1 MELIP
6 DISSNAY
13 NEIVIFWFNNKK
25 NWFSC
30 PEEFDNL
37 IITTYKSILN
47 LQLYLNLEF
56 YQNLDKNHLLGKII
70 LLDQFSR
77 HIYRNNSNEIKKYDK
92 LALSLLQKYNLSEQ
106 NFIDQFTPE
115 ERCFLIMPYR
125 HTFNEIYLIKC
136 ITFINIWKI
145 DNYHVIYRRF
155 YEATLKALIKI
166 NNEKDLLY
174 ENCKNSKNIQL
185 NDINSILDSNSLFNL
200 ERLQINNSN
209 INNSNINN
217 SNINNIDSTEH
228 GFQISELVE
237 SEVFQKL
244 YKEFIKNMKGFN
256 KIYVSV
262 SGGVDS
268 MVCLYLL
275 YIYKMHFPELNLE
288 IGAISINY
296 NNRSEQYTEL
306 FMVSKFCEYLNIKYY
321 VREITELVR
330 TRDSDRELYESITR
344 QIRFDAY
351 KKMECPIILGHNTD
365 DCLENIFINLK
376 NKAKYNNLLGMEIR
390 SMERDVVILRPLL
403 NINKSDIVE
412 LAHQCN
418 IPYIYDSTCT
428 WSNRGKMRDAL
439 IPAINNF
446 DGAILPNLI
455 TFVKNYN
462 EIYKIYEKSIDKI
475 DYYNNYCIV
484 DHANGVMFFEYY
496 KKIFTIICKKY
507 NVKFVKNKAIEYLIE
522 CLEKNLENKITLS
535 KNLIVKKINNNIH
548 VFIKLN

>member
-1 MELIP
+1 MDLVP
-6 DISSNAY
+6 DISPNIY
-13 NEIVIFWFNNKK
+13 KELNTFWFTNKK
-25 NWFSC
+25 YWFAC
-30 PEEFDNL
+30 PIEFDNL
-37 IITTYKSILN
+37 ITTTYKSILD

-56 YQNLDKNHLLGKII
+56 YQNLDKYHLLGKII

-77 HIYRNNSNEIKKYDK
+77 HIYRNNQNQIKKFDK
-92 LALSLLQKYNLSEQ
+92 LALILLEKYINNNTEQ
-106 NFIDQFTPE
+106 NFIDQFSPE

-125 HTFNEIYLIKC
+125 HTFIETYLLKC

-145 DNYHVIYRRF
+145 DNYHLIYRRF

-174 ENCKNSKNIQL
+174 QNSKKIQL
-185 NDINSILDSNSLFNL
+185 NAINKVLDSNSIFNL
-200 ERLQINNSN
+200 ERLKINNSD
-209 INNSNINN
+209 INNNN
-217 SNINNIDSTEH
+217 NNNNNNIDSTQH
-228 GFQISELVE
+228 GFHILE
-237 SEVFQKL
+237 SDLFKKL
-244 YKEFIKNMKGFN
+244 YKEFIKNICGFS

-275 YIYKMHFPELNLE
+275 YMYKINCPELNIE

-296 NNRSEQYTEL
+296 NNRPEQHTEL
-306 FMVSKFCEYLNIKYY
+306 FMVSKLCEYLDIKYY

-351 KKMECPIILGHNTD
+351 QKMDCPIILGHNTD
-365 DCLENIFINLK
+365 DCLENIFINLR

-390 SMERDVVILRPLL
+390 SMERNVSILRPLL
-403 NINKSDIVE
+403 NINKTDIVD

-418 IPYIYDSTCT
+418 IPYIYDSTCN
-428 WSNRGKMRDAL
+428 WSNRGKMRDQL

-475 DYYNNYCIV
+475 DYYNNYCII
-484 DHANGVMFFEYY
+484 DHSNGIMFFEYY

-507 NVKFVKNKAIEYLIE
+507 NVKFVKNKAIEYLME

-535 KNLIVKKINNNIH
+535 KYLIAKKIGNNIQ
-548 VFIKLN
+548 VFIKLI

>member
-1 MELIP
+1 MDLVQ
-6 DISSNAY
+6 DISLNLY
-13 NEIVIFWFNNKK
+13 NEIVVFWFTNKK
-25 NWFSC
+25 YWFAC
-30 PEEFDNL
+30 PIEFDNL
-37 IITTYKSILN
+37 ITTTYKSILD

-56 YQNLDKNHLLGKII
+56 YQNLDKYHLLGKII

-77 HIYRNNSNEIKKYDK
+77 HIYRNNANEIKKFDK
-92 LALSLLQKYNLSEQ
+92 LALILLEKYINNVSEQ
-106 NFIDQFTPE
+106 NFIEQFSPE

-125 HTFNEIYLIKC
+125 HTFNETYLLKC

-145 DNYHVIYRRF
+145 NNYHPIYRRF
-155 YEATLKALIKI
+155 YEATLKVLIKI

-174 ENCKNSKNIQL
+174 QNYRNIQL
-185 NDINSILDSNSLFNL
+185 NNINTVLDSNSIFNL

-209 INNSNINN
+209 INNNN
-217 SNINNIDSTEH
+217 NNNNNNIDSTQH
-228 GFQISELVE
+228 GFQIQE
-237 SEVFQKL
+237 SDVFKKL
-244 YKEFIKNMKGFN
+244 YKEFVKNIIGLT
-256 KIYVSV
+256 KIYVSI

-275 YIYKMHFPELNLE
+275 YVYKMHFPELNLE

-412 LAHQCN
+412 LAHQYN

-484 DHANGVMFFEYY
+484 DHANGIMFFEYY

>member
-1 MELIP
+1 MELIS
-6 DISSNAY
+6 DISPNLY
-13 NEIVIFWFNNKK
+13 NEIVTFWFNNKK

-30 PEEFDNL
+30 PIEFDNL
-37 IITTYKSILN
+37 ITDTYKSILD
-47 LQLYLNLEF
+47 LQIYLNLEF
-56 YQNLDKNHLLGKII
+56 YQNLDKYHLLGKII

-77 HIYRNNSNEIKKYDK
+77 HIYRNNINEIKKFDK
-92 LALSLLQKYNLSEQ
+92 LALSLLQNYINHVSEQ
-106 NFIDQFTPE
+106 NFINQFTPE

-125 HTFNEIYLIKC
+125 HTFNETYLLQC
-136 ITFINIWKI
+136 ITFINTWKI
-145 DNYHVIYRRF
+145 DNYHPIYRRF
-155 YEATLKALIKI
+155 YEASLKALIKI

-174 ENCKNSKNIQL
+174 QNCRNTNHIQL
-185 NDINSILDSNSLFNL
+185 SDINSVLDSNSLFNL
-200 ERLQINNSN
+200 EQLKINDFDINNN
-209 INNSNINN
+209 IN
-217 SNINNIDSTEH
+217 STQH
-228 GFQISELVE
+228 GFQINELDK

-244 YKEFIKNMKGFN
+244 YKEFIKNIKGFN

-275 YIYKMHFPELNLE
+275 YMYKINHSELNLE

-296 NNRSEQYTEL
+296 NNRTEQHIEL
-306 FMVSKFCEYLNIKYY
+306 FMVSKFCEYLGIKYY

-351 KKMECPIILGHNTD
+351 KKMNCPIILGHNTD

-390 SMERDVVILRPLL
+390 SVERDVVILRPLL
-403 NINKSDIVE
+403 NISKSTIVE

-428 WSNRGKMRDAL
+428 WSNRGKMRDQL

-446 DGAILPNLI
+446 DGMILPNLI

-475 DYYNNYCIV
+475 DYYDNYCVI
-484 DHANGVMFFEYY
+484 DHSNGVMFFEYY

-507 NVKFVKNKAIEYLIE
+507 NVKFIKNKAIEYLIE

-535 KNLIVKKINNNIH
+535 KHLIAKKIENNIRI
-548 VFIKLN
+548 FIKLI

>member
-1 MELIP
+1 MDLVQ
-6 DISSNAY
+6 DISSNVY

-25 NWFSC
+25 NWFAC

-37 IITTYKSILN
+37 ISDTYKSILD

-56 YQNLDKNHLLGKII
+56 YQNLDKYHLLGKII

-77 HIYRNNSNEIKKYDK
+77 HIYRNNQNEIKKFDK
-92 LALSLLQKYNLSEQ
+92 LAIVLLGKYNMTEQ
-106 NFIDQFTPE
+106 NFIEQFSPE

-125 HTFNEIYLIKC
+125 HTFNETYLLQC
-136 ITFINIWKI
+136 ITFINTWKM
-145 DNYHVIYRRF
+145 DNYHPIYRRF

-174 ENCKNSKNIQL
+174 QNYRNIQL
-185 NDINSILDSNSLFNL
+185 SNINTVLDSNSIFNL
-200 ERLQINNSN
+200 EKLQINE
-209 INNSNINN
+209 NNN
-217 SNINNIDSTEH
+217 NNIDSTEH
-228 GFQISELVE
+228 GFQICELAK

-244 YKEFIKNMKGFN
+244 YKEFVKNIKGFN

-275 YIYKMHFPELNLE
+275 YIYKERFPESNLE
-288 IGAISINY
+288 IGVISINY
-296 NNRSEQYTEL
+296 NNRSDQHIEL
-306 FMVSKFCEYLNIKYY
+306 FMVSKFCEYLNIRYY

-351 KKMECPIILGHNTD
+351 KKMDCPIILGHNTD

-390 SMERDVVILRPLL
+390 SMERNVTILRPLL
-403 NINKSDIVE
+403 NINKNDIVE
-412 LAHQCN
+412 LAYQCN

-428 WSNRGKMRDAL
+428 WSNRGKMRDQL

-446 DGAILPNLI
+446 DGMILPNLI

-475 DYYNNYCIV
+475 DYYDNYCII
-484 DHANGVMFFEYY
+484 DHSNGVMFFEYY

-507 NVKFVKNKAIEYLIE
+507 NVNFIKNKAIEYLIE

-535 KNLIVKKINNNIH
+535 KNLIVKKMNNNIH